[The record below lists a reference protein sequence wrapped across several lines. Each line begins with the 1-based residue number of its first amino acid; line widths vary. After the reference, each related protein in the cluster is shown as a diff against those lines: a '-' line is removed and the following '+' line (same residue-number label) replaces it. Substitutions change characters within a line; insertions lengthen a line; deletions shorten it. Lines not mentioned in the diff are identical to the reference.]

1 MCQVN
6 GKAKNSTLHCSYIF
20 NRSFWSSKPK
30 TISGIRPRM
39 QNLIDVGRREGGLR
53 KWRILTYVWFFFCT
67 LGVASRSHRKTNH
80 DQWGLKT
87 CVSAQGSAFWGLDD
101 KKIKFRGQNFHKTWF
116 LEAWRGILSRICE
129 IFKSRYLEKYK
140 LDQCKIWRAS
150 LGPQTG
156 FVGGPALQNNN
167 LKWRPPSWI
176 FPQTLIT
183 QLPFDLD

>member
-1 MCQVN
+1 M
-6 GKAKNSTLHCSYIF
+6 G
-20 NRSFWSSKPK
+20 KPK
-30 TISGIRPRM
+30 IRPFTAPTFSTDLFEA
-39 QNLIDVGRREGGLR
+39 QNQKRYPGYDPACKIWLMWDDEKGVCENDEFWLTFGSFFVLLASRPDHTVRPITTNEGSKHVFLR
-53 KWRILTYVWFFFCT
+53 KEVPF
-67 LGVASRSHRKTNH
+67 GVSMI
-80 DQWGLKT
+80 
-87 CVSAQGSAFWGLDD
+87 
-101 KKIKFRGQNFHKTWF
+101 KKIKFRGQNFPKTWF

-176 FPQTLIT
+176 FAQTLIT